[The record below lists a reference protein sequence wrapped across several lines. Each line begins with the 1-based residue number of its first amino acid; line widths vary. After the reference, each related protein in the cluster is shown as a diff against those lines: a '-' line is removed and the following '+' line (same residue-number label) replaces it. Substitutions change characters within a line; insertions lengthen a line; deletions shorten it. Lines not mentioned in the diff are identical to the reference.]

1 MARPEVRRSSAH
13 IAAADALLVVGVFVL
28 AFAVRLVPVLAGG
41 GLLGAPNYDPSV
53 YYAAAVGFFEGRVPY
68 RDFLLLHPPGIVLL
82 LQPFAAL
89 GAWLGDPVAL
99 ASTRV
104 AFMAL
109 GALSAALI
117 CLLLLPGGRVAAL
130 AGGGL
135 YAVYPAAAHVERA
148 PWLEAPA
155 SFMLVL
161 ALVALRPADETVR
174 PWRTATAGALLSL
187 AMLTKLWGVALLV
200 IILCWVLLTRGI
212 RPALSY
218 LLGAIVAGV
227 AVLLPFWA
235 GWTQLWAD
243 AVTAQ
248 VARPSVRASPLLRIG
263 TLLGLDQADS
273 ARLPAALTVVLAGG
287 VLALALVAVR
297 SGVGRLYLLLLATT
311 VAALLLVSAWYPN
324 YPAFAAAPLA
334 LTVGSSVSVICSQ
347 QRLVARVGA
356 ALVAVLIAL
365 GAIRQIVTPTGY
377 SFPRE
382 ELTAALSTRD
392 DCVTTDHP
400 IALVLTDR
408 LRPDLRSGCRLVVD
422 LSGYI
427 HVVSGSDRRSE
438 NPEFQTVM
446 MDYLGSGHTTVVMSG
461 IWPGDFSR
469 ASRKLVESWRIVGT
483 VGDIKVREPGG

>member
-1 MARPEVRRSSAH
+1 MLTPEPRGLTKAFG
-13 IAAADALLVVGVFVL
+13 ADALPVAAVFVL
-28 AFAVRLVPVLAGG
+28 AFAVRLIPVLAGG

-53 YYAAAVGFFEGRVPY
+53 YYAAAVGFFEGRLPY

-89 GAWLGDPVAL
+89 GAWLGDPLAL

-104 AFMAL
+104 AFMVL
-109 GALSAALI
+109 GALTAALI
-117 CLLLLPGGRVAAL
+117 CVLLVPGGRAAAL

-155 SFMLVL
+155 SLLLVL
-161 ALVALRPADETVR
+161 ALIALRPPDDSVR
-174 PWRTATAGALLSL
+174 PWRTAAAGALLSL
-187 AMLTKLWGVALLV
+187 AMLTKLWGVVLLV

-218 LLGAIVAGV
+218 LLGAVGAGV
-227 AVLLPFWA
+227 AVLLPFVA
-235 GWTQLWAD
+235 GWTQLWTD

-248 VARPSVRASPLLRIG
+248 VGRPSVRASPLLRIG
-263 TLLGLDQADS
+263 TLLGLDQAD
-273 ARLPAALTVVLAGG
+273 ATRLPAPLTVALAGC

-297 SGVGRLYLLLLATT
+297 SRAGRLYLLLLATT
-311 VAALLLVSAWYPN
+311 VATLLLVAAWYPN
-324 YPAFAAAPLA
+324 YPAFAAAPLG
-334 LTVGSSVSVICSQ
+334 LTVGSAVSVICSQ

-365 GAIRQIVTPTGY
+365 GAIHLIATPSGY

-382 ELTAALSTRD
+382 ELTAVLSTRD
-392 DCVTTDHP
+392 GCVTTDHP
-400 IALVLTDR
+400 IALILTDR
-408 LRPDLRSGCRLVVD
+408 LRHDLRSGCQLVVD

-427 HVVSGSDRRSE
+427 HVVPGSDRRSE
-438 NPEFQTVM
+438 NPEFQAVM
-446 MDYLGSGHTTVVMSG
+446 MNYLGSGRTTVVMSG
-461 IWPGDFSR
+461 LWPGGFSR
-469 ASRKLVESWRIVGT
+469 ASRELVESWPVVGT
-483 VGDIKVREPGG
+483 AGDIKLREPGG

>member
-1 MARPEVRRSSAH
+1 MAKPEVRRSLAR

-41 GLLGAPNYDPSV
+41 GLLGATNYDPSV
-53 YYAAAVGFFEGRVPY
+53 YYAAAVGFFEGRLPY

-89 GAWLGDPVAL
+89 GAWLGDPWAL
-99 ASTRV
+99 ASTRL

-109 GALSAALI
+109 GALTAALI
-117 CLLLLPGGRVAAL
+117 CVLLLPGGRAAAL

-155 SFMLVL
+155 SFLLVL
-161 ALVALRPADETVR
+161 ALIALRPADESVR
-174 PWRTATAGALLSL
+174 PWRTAAAGALLSL
-187 AMLTKLWGVALLV
+187 AMLTKLWGVALLG

-218 LLGAIVAGV
+218 LVGAVGAGV
-227 AVLLPFWA
+227 VVLLPFWA
-235 GWTQLWAD
+235 GWAQLWTD

-248 VARPSVRASPLLRIG
+248 VARPSVRASALLRIG
-263 TLLGLDQADS
+263 TLLGLDQGDA
-273 ARLPAALTVVLAGG
+273 ARLPAALTVLLAGG
-287 VLALALVAVR
+287 ALALALVAVR
-297 SGVGRLYLLLLATT
+297 SRAGRLYLLLLATT
-311 VAALLLVSAWYPN
+311 VAALLLVAAWYPN

-347 QRLVARVGA
+347 QRRIARVGA

-382 ELTAALSTRD
+382 ELTAVLSKRD
-392 DCVTTDHP
+392 GCVTTDHP

-408 LRPDLRSGCRLVVD
+408 LRHDLRSGCRLVVD

-427 HVVSGSDRRSE
+427 HVVPGSDRRSD

-469 ASRKLVESWRIVGT
+469 ANRELVESWSVVGT
-483 VGDIKVREPGG
+483 AGDIKVREPGG